1 MLQAGNRPIMNVY
14 IILFDMRGV
23 TIEILIFLGH
33 FKGCLWPPFEVNFE
47 DIFCVVAAHFSYMH
61 AVFRTF
67 QWLLR
72 STIMF
77 LLSNVTIL
85 IILAE

>member
-1 MLQAGNRPIMNVY
+1 MNIY

-33 FKGCLWPPFEVNFE
+33 FKRYLLPPFEVNFE
-47 DIFCVVAAHFSYMH
+47 DISCVVAAHVSYMH
-61 AVFRTF
+61 AVFCTF

-77 LLSNVTIL
+77 PLSNVTIL
-85 IILAE
+85 IFSGL